1 MQDGLIKV
9 AACSPRIRVADVA
22 HNVDACAQAIRA
34 AADAGAKVVVLPEL
48 CVTGATCGDLFW
60 QAELL
65 VAARRALLQ
74 IAQAT
79 ADLDVLAFVGV
90 PLSVNASLYDCAV
103 ALSHGTVLGVV
114 PKRHLS
120 AAQRRQF
127 APAPDAV
134 DWIEL
139 EQDDTVPFGC
149 DQVFAC
155 EDMPNL
161 VVAAEVGEDLWAPQP
176 PSVALALGGATL
188 VANLAAMPALVNSA
202 AYARATIASLSARLL
217 CGYVYACAGA
227 GESTTD
233 YVYGGQCLVVEN
245 GVMLAE
251 SAQFAQL
258 TQLGAAQALTDID
271 IDALVGERMRQ
282 AAFEPDPSWATT
294 PQSTPFS
301 LEVVQTELTRPVDA
315 APFIPRDDAVR
326 AERCEEILSI
336 QAYALAERMRCI
348 GSARAVV
355 GISGGLDSTLALL
368 VTARAF
374 DVLGLERAGITA
386 ITMPGFGTTDRT
398 HNNAWQLTLALGATP
413 REIPIGAAVRQH
425 FADIDHDE
433 AVRNAAYE
441 NAQARERTQ
450 ILMDVANDNG
460 GIVVGTG
467 DLSELALGWATYNGD
482 HMSMYAVNAA
492 VPKTLIRYIVRY
504 VADTCGNE
512 RETEVLLDVLDTP
525 VSPELLPANE
535 DGTIAQQTEDL
546 VGPYELH
553 DFFVYHLLRFGSR
566 PRKIYRL
573 ACVAFA
579 GTYDKA
585 TIARWLKVF
594 CRRFFSQQFKR
605 SCAPDGPAIGGVG
618 LSPRGGL
625 AMPSDA
631 SSALWLAEVDAL

>member
-1 MQDGLIKV
+1 MQDGFVKV

-22 HNVDACAQAIRA
+22 HNVDACVAAIRA
-34 AADAGAKVVVLPEL
+34 AAKAGAKVVALPEL

-65 VAARRALLQ
+65 VAARQALLQ
-74 IAQAT
+74 IARAT
-79 ADLDVLAFVGV
+79 AELDVLAFVGA
-90 PLSVNASLYDCAV
+90 PLSVNANLYDCAV
-103 ALSHGTVLGVV
+103 ALSHGEVLGVV
-114 PKRHLS
+114 PKRHLT
-120 AAQRRQF
+120 AAQKRQF
-127 APAPDAV
+127 APAPQDV
-134 DWIEL
+134 DWIDFG
-139 EQDDTVPFGC
+139 QDEVVPFGC
-149 DQVFAC
+149 DQVFTC
-155 EDMPNL
+155 EHLPNL

-176 PSVALALGGATL
+176 PSVSLALSGAT
-188 VANLAAMPALVNSA
+188 VVVNLSATPALVNSA
-202 AYARATIASLSARLL
+202 SYARATIAGHSARLL

-233 YVYGGQCLVVEN
+233 SVYGGQCLVAEN
-245 GVMLAE
+245 GVVLAE
-251 SAQFAQL
+251 SAQFAQFA
-258 TQLGAAQALTDID
+258 QPGAAQALTDVD
-271 IDALVGERMRQ
+271 VDALVGERMRQ
-282 AAFEPDPSWATT
+282 EAFEPDPSWAAT

-301 LEVVQTELTRPVDA
+301 LEVAQTELTRPVDA
-315 APFIPRDDAVR
+315 APFIPTDDAVR
-326 AERCEEILSI
+326 AERCEEILNI
-336 QAYALAERMRCI
+336 QAHALAERMRCI
-348 GSARAVV
+348 GSTRAVV

-374 DVLGLERAGITA
+374 DLLGLEHAGITA

-450 ILMDVANDNG
+450 ILMDVANDKG

-504 VADTCGNE
+504 VADTCNNE

-553 DFFVYHLLRFGSR
+553 DFFVYHLLRYGSR

-579 GTYDKA
+579 GTYDTA

-625 AMPSDA
+625 TMPSDA

>member
-1 MQDGLIKV
+1 MEPN
-9 AACSPRIRVADVA
+9 AAHTLSDV
-22 HNVDACAQAIRA
+22 
-34 AADAGAKVVVLPEL
+34 
-48 CVTGATCGDLFW
+48 
-60 QAELL
+60 
-65 VAARRALLQ
+65 
-74 IAQAT
+74 
-79 ADLDVLAFVGV
+79 DV
-90 PLSVNASLYDCAV
+90 
-103 ALSHGTVLGVV
+103 
-114 PKRHLS
+114 
-120 AAQRRQF
+120 
-127 APAPDAV
+127 
-134 DWIEL
+134 
-139 EQDDTVPFGC
+139 
-149 DQVFAC
+149 
-155 EDMPNL
+155 
-161 VVAAEVGEDLWAPQP
+161 
-176 PSVALALGGATL
+176 
-188 VANLAAMPALVNSA
+188 
-202 AYARATIASLSARLL
+202 
-217 CGYVYACAGA
+217 
-227 GESTTD
+227 
-233 YVYGGQCLVVEN
+233 
-245 GVMLAE
+245 
-251 SAQFAQL
+251 
-258 TQLGAAQALTDID
+258 
-271 IDALVGERMRQ
+271 DALVGERMRL

-294 PQSTPFS
+294 VQATPFS
-301 LEVVQTELTRPVDA
+301 LEVEPTELTRPVDA
-315 APFIPRDDAVR
+315 TPFIPTDDAVR

-336 QAYALAERMRCI
+336 QAHALAERMRCI
-348 GSARAVV
+348 GSSRAVV

-374 DVLGLERAGITA
+374 DLLGLERAGITA

-504 VADTCGNE
+504 VADTCGND

-553 DFFVYHLLRFGSR
+553 DFFVYHLLRYGSR

-573 ACVAFA
+573 ACAAFA
-579 GTYDKA
+579 GTYDEA